1 MLLTRRIT
9 LAVVLAATS
18 ASSLAAQQGSAATAP
33 STAAPASGLVAD
45 LLRDVSQ
52 VERKMLGLA
61 RAVPADKYGWRPGAG
76 VRSVGDLVMHVAADN
91 YLFPVILGTPAD
103 PSTGITSD
111 YSTAQAFE
119 KRQISR
125 DSAIVELERS
135 FAFIKKSLSATPETK
150 LGDKVSMFGQQFTTQ
165 QAWLLATVHL
175 HEHLGQF
182 IAYARVNEVKPPW
195 TQ

>member
-1 MLLTRRIT
+1 MPLSRRFT

-18 ASSLAAQQGSAATAP
+18 APSLAAQQSSAAAAS

-45 LLRDVSQ
+45 LLRDVGQ
-52 VERKMLGLA
+52 VEQKMIGLA
-61 RAVPADKYGWRPGAG
+61 KAVPADKYAWRPGAG
-76 VRSVGDLVMHVAADN
+76 VRSVSDLVMHVTADN

-103 PSTGITSD
+103 PSTGITAD
-111 YSTAQAFE
+111 YKTAQAFE
-119 KRQISR
+119 KRQVSR

-135 FAFIKKSLSATPETK
+135 FAFLKKSLGATPEAK
-150 LGDKVSMFGQQFTTQ
+150 LPEKISMFGQQFTTQ

-182 IAYARVNEVKPPW
+182 IAYARSNDVKPPW
-195 TQ
+195 SQ